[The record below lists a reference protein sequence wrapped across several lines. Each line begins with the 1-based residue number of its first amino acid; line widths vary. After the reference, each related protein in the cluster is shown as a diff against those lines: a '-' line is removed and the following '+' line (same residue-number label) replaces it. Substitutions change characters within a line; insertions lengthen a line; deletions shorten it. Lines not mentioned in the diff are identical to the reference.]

1 MTRRRMTRREPY
13 IDPKVLHAPGTS
25 LYDDGVY
32 RRRHGLPDKP
42 AALTPE
48 EIAAM
53 DPALLDP
60 YETDADR
67 AMRPGHFNRGE
78 GTKFLAPQD

>member
-1 MTRRRMTRREPY
+1 MTRRKATAY
-13 IDPKVLHAPGTS
+13 IDPRVLHAPGVC

-32 RRRHGLPDKP
+32 RRRHRLPDRP
-42 AALTPE
+42 ERLTAE
-48 EIAAM
+48 EVAGM

-67 AMRPGHFNRGE
+67 AMQPGRFNRYT
-78 GTKFLAPQD
+78 GTGFLAPQD